1 MGTAA
6 GVIMMTRALA
16 AVFSCVIVWLSLGW
30 ELRPIFK
37 AAFHLYFFGRKLE
50 AEKCEEAAVGI
61 EL

>member
-6 GVIMMTRALA
+6 GVIMMTRALVA
-16 AVFSCVIVWLSLGW
+16 EFSCVTLWVSLGW
-30 ELRPIFK
+30 ELGRIFK

-50 AEKCEEAAVGI
+50 AEKCKEAAVGI